1 MAATKRPVPEPD
13 FVGSF
18 GSVQLLAP
26 VDEVLATIA
35 PFRLPVGVAV
45 SGGADS
51 AMLLVHAARI
61 ALQRDVEL
69 HAFHVH
75 HGLQQ
80 VADTWRE
87 QVHELAQKLRLPC
100 HSQRVAVDTSRGDG
114 IESAARA
121 ARYQALAAMA
131 QKAGVKHLLLA
142 HHRDDQAETVLLRL
156 LRGAGPHGMGAMA
169 PRMERDGL
177 IFLRPWLEVSR
188 VDIDDAARAFYQA
201 TGWKSVVDPTNSED
215 RYTRSAV
222 RERLAPQ
229 LNDRWPGWQ
238 AVLAR
243 HARQS
248 REAVEILDE
257 VAAEDFASLEPAEDR
272 LSFSLAQ
279 WRKLSHARQ
288 ALVLRYWLGMHGVR
302 MPTEARLNDLMRQM
316 RQLHALGHD
325 RAMNV
330 KHGDVTIRCTRGRVL
345 LK

>member
-1 MAATKRPVPEPD
+1 MVATKRPVPDRD
-13 FVGSF
+13 FLQSF
-18 GSVQLLAP
+18 GSASLLKAL
-26 VDEVLATIA
+26 DDVLVSLRPSAAT
-35 PFRLPVGVAV
+35 VGVAV

-51 AMLLVHAARI
+51 AMMLVHAARI
-61 ALQRDVEL
+61 AVQRGVEL

-80 VADTWRE
+80 VADTWRDH
-87 QVHELAQKLRLPC
+87 VHELAQKLRIPC
-100 HSQRVAVDTSRGDG
+100 HSQRVSVDASLGDG
-114 IESAARA
+114 VESAART

-131 QKAGVKHLLLA
+131 GKVGVKHILLA

-169 PRMERDGL
+169 PEMIRDGL

-188 VDIDDAARAFYQA
+188 SDIDQAASAFYQE
-201 TGWKSVVDPTNSED
+201 TGWKSVVDPTNSQD

-238 AVLAR
+238 AALAR

-248 REAVEILDE
+248 RETVEILDE
-257 VAAEDFASLEPAEDR
+257 LAAEDFASLEPAEDR
-272 LSFSLAQ
+272 LSFSLAR
-279 WRKLSHARQ
+279 WRELSHARQ
-288 ALVLRYWLGMHGVR
+288 ALVLRYWLDLHGHR
-302 MPTEARLNDLMRQM
+302 MPTEARLKDLMRQM